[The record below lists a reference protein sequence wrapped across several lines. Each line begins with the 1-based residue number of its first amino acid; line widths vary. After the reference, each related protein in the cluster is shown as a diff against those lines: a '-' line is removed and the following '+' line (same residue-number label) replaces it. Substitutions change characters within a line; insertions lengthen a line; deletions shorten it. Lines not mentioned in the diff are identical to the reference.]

1 MTTPRLGTGLR
12 GRTALVAAVATVL
25 VVGAACGS
33 TGDPGPDGG
42 SGSGDDGEAAAPTTS
57 MVEVRPTLAED
68 GIPDWVGEV
77 VNLHDL
83 GAGTCFNSYSWVRDD
98 RLVEIDTRVPCEG
111 PHQHEVY
118 LRTEHPARP
127 GAPWPGDREMEAYA
141 RAECYAAFAGFV
153 GLIYELS
160 ELDLG
165 YLTPNR
171 TDFEHERAVFR
182 GIHCYVFRDDGAE
195 LVGTA
200 RDSRR

>member
-1 MTTPRLGTGLR
+1 MTTLR
-12 GRTALVAAVATVL
+12 RGPGFRVRTALAAALAVALMAGT
-25 VVGAACGS
+25 ACGS
-33 TGDPGPDGG
+33 TVPSSATEDDGPD
-42 SGSGDDGEAAAPTTS
+42 DEAAAPTTT
-57 MVEVRPTLAED
+57 MVEARPELDDE

-83 GAGTCFNSYSWVRDD
+83 GTGTCFNSYSWVRDD
-98 RLVEIDTRVPCEG
+98 RLVEIDTRVPCDG

-118 LRTEHPARP
+118 LRTEHTARP

-141 RAECYAAFAGFV
+141 RAECYATFAGFV

-160 ELDLG
+160 ELELG
-165 YLTPNR
+165 YLTPDR
-171 TDFEHERAVFR
+171 TDFEHERAAFR
-182 GIHCYVFRDDGAE
+182 GIHCYVYRDDGGE

>member
-1 MTTPRLGTGLR
+1 MTTPRLGPR
-12 GRTALVAAVATVL
+12 FRVRTVL
-25 VVGAACGS
+25 VVLLATVSAACGS
-33 TGDPGPDGG
+33 SVSAPDPDPGATGD
-42 SGSGDDGEAAAPTTS
+42 GDAVVPTTS
-57 MVEVRPTLAED
+57 MVEARPTLDDE

-98 RLVEIDTRVPCEG
+98 RLVEIDTRVPCDG

-160 ELDLG
+160 ELELG
-165 YLTPNR
+165 YLTPDR

-182 GIHCYVFRDDGAE
+182 GIHCYVFREDGGE